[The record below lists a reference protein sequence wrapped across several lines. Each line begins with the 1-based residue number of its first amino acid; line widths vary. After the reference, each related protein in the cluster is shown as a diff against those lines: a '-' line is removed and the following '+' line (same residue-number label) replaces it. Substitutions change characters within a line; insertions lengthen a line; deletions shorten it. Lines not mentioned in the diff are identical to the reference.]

1 MKAHRTIGVATVCL
15 YLLLP
20 GAALAQET
28 GPQERFN
35 QAVELV
41 TGGEYGKAVRI
52 CLNVLEQLPDSE
64 QPRVHKLL
72 GYAYKKLDMLPESWH
87 HLTSYLQSSGKEDTT
102 AGGWLQEVETAL
114 KQTHVKVSFACSPEG
129 LILDVPASNPGTAN
143 QPLITRTAG
152 WFWTDILATSFA
164 SGASMVADGV
174 LGLCTGAAVDA
185 LVGDSGVEPPRQ
197 AVAYTANPAAPCLAG
212 VPMDH
217 KGAWVP
223 FQPEDGGDP
232 TDRLFLYNVLDWL
245 KE

>member
-1 MKAHRTIGVATVCL
+1 MQ
-15 YLLLP
+15 
-20 GAALAQET
+20 LAS
-28 GPQERFN
+28 
-35 QAVELV
+35 
-41 TGGEYGKAVRI
+41 
-52 CLNVLEQLPDSE
+52 D
-64 QPRVHKLL
+64 
-72 GYAYKKLDMLPESWH
+72 
-87 HLTSYLQSSGKEDTT
+87 
-102 AGGWLQEVETAL
+102 
-114 KQTHVKVSFACSPEG
+114 
-129 LILDVPASNPGTAN
+129 
-143 QPLITRTAG
+143 
-152 WFWTDILATSFA
+152 LATPMA
-164 SGASMVADGV
+164 LPPARRRIVADGV